1 MDIKRTSRDAATRV
15 GLVGEMLGY
24 LAKRRLWFII
34 PMVTV
39 LLLVGL
45 LAAAWLWSRNG
56 YGYGMMGGYG
66 FPWGMHGFGGR
77 YPFGGMHT
85 FGGGVLMLVFWAV
98 VIGGGAWLL
107 TGLARQGRG

>member
-1 MDIKRTSRDAATRV
+1 MKTRSIVIGVAA
-15 GLVGEMLGY
+15 GLG
-24 LAKRRLWFII
+24 
-34 PMVTV
+34 V